1 VSAGAHQAGG
11 DDNVATDVLIVGA
24 GPIGLALAAD
34 LGSRGVDCV
43 VLEKH
48 LESQTIHPKIMNVG
62 VRTMEYCRRLGVA
75 KHVRE
80 WGFPADYPQDTAFVT
95 SMSGHE
101 IARIPAPS
109 LRDSVELAESPEQNT
124 HCPQNWF
131 DGFMLDRARSFAS
144 VRFRYGHELLGFED
158 GVDEVAAT
166 ALDRETEKVRS
177 FTAQYL
183 VGCDGFQ
190 STVRKQL
197 AIPMTGRGK
206 VDYSMNIL
214 FRSDRLRTSHAFSDA
229 LRFVLI
235 GPEGT
240 WATLWSVDGRDLWR
254 LTVYGTDAQSI
265 EAADPHDAMA
275 RLQLP
280 GLTYD
285 IDSVSHWT
293 RRAVTAEHMQQGR
306 VFLAG
311 DSAHVTPPNGGL
323 GMNTGFA
330 DAMNLGWKLAG
341 VTHGWADPAL
351 LTTFEPERLPVAV
364 RSVQEALEDYER
376 LTVGTTVEGL
386 DRDEPRGQALR
397 QALGDHLIAENVKA
411 WRPLGIHLGY
421 VYRSAAILPDGGP
434 SPDTVDDYRATT
446 APGARAPHAWIA
458 DDRSTLDLFGGGFTL
473 MRLGADAPAVDVLV
487 QAAAA
492 RRVPLSVEHVVD
504 GEIAALYERRLV
516 LVRPDGHVAWR
527 GDDLPRDAEALIDAV
542 RGSWSSS
549 AAPADLTESQP
560 A

>member
-1 VSAGAHQAGG
+1 VTTARRARSDGLT
-11 DDNVATDVLIVGA
+11 TDVLIVGA

-34 LGSRGVDCV
+34 LGTRGIDCI

-48 LESQTIHPKIMNVG
+48 QESQTIHPKIMNVG

-75 KHVRE
+75 DQVRG
-80 WGFPADYPQDTAFVT
+80 WGFPAEYPQDTAFVT

-101 IARIPAPS
+101 IARIAAPS
-109 LRDSVELAESPEQNT
+109 LNDAVELPESPEQNT

-131 DGFMLDRARSFAS
+131 DDFVLKRAQSFPS
-144 VRFRYGHELLGFED
+144 VRFRYGHELLRFED
-158 GVDEVAAT
+158 GSNNVTAT
-166 ALDRETEKVRS
+166 VLDRGTQRVQS
-177 FTAQYL
+177 VTARYL
-183 VGCDGFQ
+183 VGCDGYQ

-197 AIPMTGRGK
+197 SIPMTGRGK

-214 FRSDRLRTSHAFSDA
+214 FRSDHLKTSHPFRDA

-254 LTVYGTDAQSI
+254 LTVYGTDAKSI

-280 GLTYD
+280 GLTYA

-293 RRAVTAEHMQQGR
+293 RRAVTAEHMQRGR

-330 DAMNLGWKLAG
+330 DAMNLGWKLGG
-341 VTHGWADPAL
+341 VIHGWADPQL
-351 LTTFEPERLPVAV
+351 MTTYEPERLPVAL
-364 RSVQEALEDYER
+364 RSVSEALEDYER

-386 DRDEPRGQALR
+386 DLDEPRGKELR
-397 QALGDHLIAENVKA
+397 RTLGEHLIAENVKA

-421 VYRSAAILPDGGP
+421 VYQSTAIVPDGDP
-434 SPDTVDDYRATT
+434 VPDTVEQYRPTT
-446 APGARAPHAWIA
+446 TPGARAPHAWLA
-458 DDRSTLDLFGGGFTL
+458 DGTSTLDFFGSGFTL
-473 MRLGADAPAVDVLV
+473 MRLGASAPAADSLAS
-487 QAAAA
+487 AAAA
-492 RRVPLSVEHVVD
+492 KRVPLTTQHVVD
-504 GEIAALYERRLV
+504 DDVAALYERQLV

-527 GDDLPRDAEALIDAV
+527 GDDLPHDVDAVIDAV
-542 RGSWSSS
+542 RGCSGAAAVDEVMDNQS
-549 AAPADLTESQP
+549 A
-560 A
+560 